1 MFKFWDSTKIHT
13 HRLNQWCFILL
24 ICSICLSGV
33 FCSKEQGNAGDQWIN
48 LINDNSLQGWTI
60 KFAGHELNDNYKNT
74 FRIDGGVLKV
84 CYDQYEQF
92 DNKFGH
98 IFYKDKFSHYILR
111 AEYRFVGEQVAGA
124 PEWAYRNN
132 GLMLHSQSPQ
142 SMTLDQAF
150 PISIEV
156 QILGGN
162 GKDDRPNG
170 NLCLPGTDVVMD
182 GILIT
187 DTCTNS
193 NSGTFHGDQ
202 WVTVEAEVHGNDL
215 IRHKVNGE
223 VVMEYERP
231 QLDAKDP
238 VAQTLIKNGDK
249 MLREGYIALQ
259 AESCPIEFR
268 KLEIL
273 VLEE

>member
-1 MFKFWDSTKIHT
+1 MFKLQDSTKNHI

-24 ICSICLSGV
+24 ICSICLLGV
-33 FCSKEQGNAGDQWIN
+33 FCSKEQGNTGDQWIN

-74 FRIDGGVLKV
+74 FRVEDGVLKV

-142 SMTLDQAF
+142 SMTLNQIF

-182 GILIT
+182 GMLIT
-187 DTCTNS
+187 DNCTNS
-193 NSGTFHGDQ
+193 SSGTFHGDQ
-202 WVTVEAEVHGNDL
+202 WVTVEVEVHGNDL

-231 QLDAKDP
+231 QLDANDP

-259 AESCPIEFR
+259 AESSPIEFR